1 MDDEMNSKQLKCVG
15 VGLVCGVAFL
25 CLAVAE
31 EKVAPKS
38 AKQLPYCIVKE
49 ERLVLS
55 DGSAILLDHLAYYGI
70 PSAYFERGR
79 HPTSSY
85 LFLGRIALP
94 HKCNLL
100 NGSVLRP
107 GWYSICIEFKP
118 GSSKLL
124 FVRTDGIECLQS
136 IYKELSSDIDYR
148 MSHADTDGDGTVND
162 RERDRAFHYSGVF
175 TQEELLDPS
184 GEALKKPHLRPTY
197 SGLDDSGSAR
207 SPSIYS
213 SAWGTE
219 RERVSAPL
227 QVKEIDRHRTRPSL
241 DIRPADKKGSFILEV
256 VYGLYM
262 GTTSFS
268 VIADLT

>member
-1 MDDEMNSKQLKCVG
+1 MNSKQLKCVG

-25 CLAVAE
+25 CLALAE

-38 AKQLPYCIVKE
+38 AKQLPDCIVKE

-70 PSAYFERGR
+70 PSEYFERGR
-79 HPTSSY
+79 HRTSTHHV
-85 LFLGRIALP
+85 GRIALP
-94 HKCNLL
+94 RKCNLP
-100 NGSVLRP
+100 NGSVLKP
-107 GWYSICIEFKP
+107 GWYGIFVEFKP
-118 GSSKLL
+118 GSDKLL
-124 FVRTDGIECLQS
+124 FVRTAGIECLQS

-148 MSHADTDGDGTVND
+148 MSHADTDGDGTVDD
-162 RERDRAFHYSGVF
+162 RERDRAIHYSGVF

-197 SGLDDSGSAR
+197 DGLDDSISVR

-241 DIRPADKKGSFILEV
+241 EIRPADKKGSFILEV

-268 VIADLT
+268 MIADSM